1 MEEIQ
6 NTIDIFDRLRKYQ
19 YRIRIENGLEIVLR
33 FSRERYHHLAGF
45 QHLTDLN
52 DIANPRSKQQFYNSL
67 KKGKISAD
75 RIKKSCQYDA
85 IRERIESFGKIEE
98 ILAAGEGKIIV
109 EFDNSKTDSVI
120 QAKFHLY
127 RREGDSFKGE
137 AVYFTLFID
146 CENSSKYYPVTYVVE
161 HSNMYMRDQVLYDCT
176 IEQLPLSGKKVPAA
190 V

>member
-1 MEEIQ
+1 M
-6 NTIDIFDRLRKYQ
+6 
-19 YRIRIENGLEIVLR
+19 
-33 FSRERYHHLAGF
+33 
-45 QHLTDLN
+45 
-52 DIANPRSKQQFYNSL
+52 
-67 KKGKISAD
+67 
-75 RIKKSCQYDA
+75 
-85 IRERIESFGKIEE
+85 
-98 ILAAGEGKIIV
+98 
-109 EFDNSKTDSVI
+109 I

-176 IEQLPLSGKKVPAA
+176 IEQLPLSGKKVLAA